1 MRVPMNRLLLAL
13 ASAGVA
19 IALVVSCAG
28 QAEGDR
34 CQLANNNDDCQ
45 AGLVCTQGAK
55 LNRNYDLCCPP
66 EGTAVTSDSCKVA
79 PISPGSDAAITD
91 GSTTDTGVKD
101 TGTTDSS
108 SDAASDAS
116 DASATDSGDASADA
130 ASE

>member
-1 MRVPMNRLLLAL
+1 MNRLLLAL
-13 ASAGVA
+13 ASAGLLA
-19 IALVVSCAG
+19 ALVASCTG

-79 PISPGSDAAITD
+79 PISPGSDASITD
-91 GSTTDTGVKD
+91 GATTDTGAKD
-101 TGTTDSS
+101 TGTSDANDAATSDA
-108 SDAASDAS
+108 SDAASD
-116 DASATDSGDASADA
+116 SGDASTDA
-130 ASE
+130 TTE